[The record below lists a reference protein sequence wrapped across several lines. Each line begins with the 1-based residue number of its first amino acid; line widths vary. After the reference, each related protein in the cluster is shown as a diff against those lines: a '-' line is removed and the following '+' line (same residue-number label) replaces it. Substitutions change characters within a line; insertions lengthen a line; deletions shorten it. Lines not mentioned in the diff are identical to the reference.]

1 MRRIRSALVA
11 LGLVLLPFAG
21 VAHAETVAPALDAWW
36 QPALE
41 RAAIIPPYRT
51 QLDGSR
57 YAASDCGPAVLGMTL
72 DGYGIDVDTIEL
84 RRLSHTYQG
93 TWPGRG
99 GTALQYVAQVAQD
112 YGLQAYGLYDGPD
125 EFHQWTVDEIAEQV
139 SRGRWVIPLVRYGT
153 LPGHET
159 SGVRFGHYI
168 LIYGVSGDG
177 FVYHDPA
184 YRPLE
189 EGAGRWISR
198 DQLSAAMDP
207 VLVPR
212 QAVALGA

>member
-1 MRRIRSALVA
+1 MA
-11 LGLVLLPFAG
+11 LGLFAG
-21 VAHAETVAPALDAWW
+21 PMAAAGRAEAAAPTLDAWW
-36 QPALE
+36 QPALV
-41 RAAIIPPYRT
+41 RAANVPPYRT

-57 YAASDCGPAVLGMTL
+57 YAASDCGPAVLGMAL

-84 RRLSHTYQG
+84 RRLAQTYQG

-99 GTALQYVAQVAQD
+99 GTALQHVAHVAED
-112 YGLQAYGLYDGPD
+112 FGLQAYGLYDGPD
-125 EFHQWTVDEIAEQV
+125 EFHQWTVDEIADQV
-139 SRGRWVIPLVRYGT
+139 ALGRWVIPLVRYGS

-159 SGVRFGHYI
+159 SGVRYGHYI
-168 LIYGVSGDG
+168 LIYAVSGDG

-184 YRPLE
+184 YRPIE

-198 DQLSAAMDP
+198 AQLAEAMDP